1 METADRAFLEV
12 EHSLQGRRWVDWL
25 GRVEAGQ
32 AEQMNK
38 AYRVGDLL
46 ARILAARGVLAD
58 DAVAFL
64 NPTLR
69 DLMPDPS
76 SLTDMDAAAIRIA
89 DAVVAGD
96 PVAIFGD
103 YDVDGATS
111 SALLAR
117 YLRACGIDAGI
128 YIPDRIFEGYG
139 PNAAAIRE
147 LINGGAKLIVT
158 VDCGS
163 SSHDALLEASKL
175 GVDVVVLD
183 HHQVG
188 DDLPGV
194 LALVNPNRQDD
205 LSGQGHLC
213 AAGVV
218 FLTLV
223 AINRELRRRDYF
235 GKSVHAP
242 PDLMS
247 WLDLVALGTVCDVVP
262 LRGLNRA
269 YVLRGI
275 ETMHGQGNPGL
286 VALARV
292 ARQDGPAAA
301 WHLGFLLGPRI
312 NAGGRIGDA
321 ALGAK
326 LLTTH
331 DPAEAEEIAQQLET
345 LNAERQ
351 TMEAAML
358 AQATDEADGEMA
370 RGDGPAVLVTESE
383 TWHAGVVGLIASRL
397 KDRYRRPAFAI
408 TFDDRGVGTGSGRSI
423 AGIDLGA
430 AVRLAVEKSL
440 LKKGG
445 GHAMAAGIT
454 IEREKLGDF
463 RAFLED
469 RFSEDVSSLRSNET
483 LKIDGALAA
492 RGATLDL
499 FDDIQR
505 AGPFGAGNPQPVFA
519 FPNHRIAFADR
530 VGANH
535 VRFSIASSDGTKLSG
550 IAFRAVDTP
559 VGDALLGNRGESMHF
574 AGNLSAD
581 FYRGTRRMQLRL
593 IDLAPVPKAV

>member
-1 METADRAFLEV
+1 MEAADRAFLEV
-12 EHSLQGRRWVDWL
+12 EQSLQERRWIDRL
-25 GRVEAGQ
+25 GRMEAGQ
-32 AEQMNK
+32 AEQMVN
-38 AYRVGDLL
+38 AYRISELL
-46 ARILAARGVLAD
+46 ARILAARGVEAD
-58 DAVAFL
+58 EAVAYL

-76 SLTDMDAAAIRIA
+76 SLTDMNAAAGRIA
-89 DAVVAGD
+89 DAVEKKEQVA
-96 PVAIFGD
+96 VFGD

-111 SALLAR
+111 SALMAR
-117 YLRACGIDAGI
+117 FLRACGVEAQI

-139 PNAAAIRE
+139 PNPAAIRE
-147 LINGGAKLIVT
+147 LVENGATLIIT

-163 SSHDALLEASKL
+163 TSLEALAEATKL
-175 GVDVVVLD
+175 HADTVVLD

-188 DDLPGV
+188 DELPAV
-194 LALVNPNRQDD
+194 TALVNPNRQDD

-223 AINRELRRRDYF
+223 AVNRELRKRGYF
-235 GKSVHAP
+235 EQSAYES

-275 ETMHGQGNPGL
+275 EIMRGQGNAGIS
-286 VALARV
+286 ALARA
-292 ARQDGPAAA
+292 ARQDGPAAP
-301 WHLGFLLGPRI
+301 WHLGFVLGPRI

-331 DPAEAEEIAQQLET
+331 DPAEAEDIATQLEK

-351 TMEAAML
+351 AMEAAML
-358 AQATDEADGEMA
+358 AQAIDEADAEMM

-408 TFDDRGVGTGSGRSI
+408 TFDERGGGTGSGRSI
-423 AGIDLGA
+423 AGIDLGV
-430 AVRLAVEKSL
+430 AVRRAVESGL
-440 LKKGG
+440 LEKGG
-445 GHAMAAGIT
+445 GHAMAAGVT
-454 IEREKLGDF
+454 LRKEKLGGF
-463 RAFLED
+463 RAFLEEQ
-469 RFSEDVSSLRSNET
+469 FSSDVQTLRNSDV
-483 LKIDGALAA
+483 LKVDGALAA
-492 RGATLDL
+492 RGATLEL
-499 FDDIQR
+499 FDEIQR

-519 FPNHRIAFADR
+519 FPNHGISFADR

-535 VRFSIASSDGTKLSG
+535 VRFSIASPDGAKLSG
-550 IAFRAVDTP
+550 IAFRAAETP
-559 VGDALLGNRGESMHF
+559 MGDALLTNRGESMHF
-574 AGNLSAD
+574 AGTLSAD
-581 FYRGTRRMQLRL
+581 FYRGTRRIQLRL
-593 IDLAPVPKAV
+593 LDVAAAS